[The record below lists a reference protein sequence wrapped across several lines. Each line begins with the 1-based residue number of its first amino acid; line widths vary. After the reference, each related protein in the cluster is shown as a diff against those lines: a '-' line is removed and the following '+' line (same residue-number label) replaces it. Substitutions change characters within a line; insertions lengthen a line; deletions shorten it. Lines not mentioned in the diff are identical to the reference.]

1 MYKNPLETFTLD
13 DNANEGKLV
22 YNFSPGPCILPRPV
36 LDKAQQGVIDY
47 KGCGM
52 SVMEISH
59 RS

>member
-1 MYKNPLETFTLD
+1 MKTPLETF
-13 DNANEGKLV
+13 DNIIEPNEGKIV

-47 KGCGM
+47 KNSGQ